1 VKHFFASWKKKKN
14 FRMQQKPGSSF
25 WGVTTAWDR
34 KGLSQEGKL
43 GKQEAIVT
51 LKDGTQFGRTY

>member
-1 VKHFFASWKKKKN
+1 
-14 FRMQQKPGSSF
+14 MQQKPGSSF